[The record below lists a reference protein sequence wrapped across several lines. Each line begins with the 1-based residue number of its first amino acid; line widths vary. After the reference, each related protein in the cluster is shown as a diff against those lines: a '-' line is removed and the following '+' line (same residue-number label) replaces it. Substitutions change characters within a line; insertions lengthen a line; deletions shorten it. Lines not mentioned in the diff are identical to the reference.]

1 MTLLTRHF
9 SITEPHPS
17 VPSNTSTAVH
27 WGRGGA
33 GNVTRVSSK
42 EVTPGPTATGP
53 ASRIKLPAPPSNG
66 QFLTGRGGA
75 GNIHRERAI
84 FSFDEELRQQQRLQE
99 AASPVYHVGRGG
111 SGNFIDETKPQNTRK
126 SSASST
132 FSNDSVGSAQS
143 APQKGRRSY
152 EGARNWL
159 NRTLSAR

>member
-1 MTLLTRHF
+1 MTTSRNY

-17 VPSNTSTAVH
+17 VPAASTAFH

-33 GNVTRVSSK
+33 GNVTRISSK
-42 EVTPGPTATGP
+42 EVTPGPSATGP

-75 GNIHRERAI
+75 GNVHRERAI

-99 AASPVYHVGRGG
+99 AASPIYHVGRGG
-111 SGNFIDETKPQNTRK
+111 SGNLINEAKPQNIRK
-126 SSASST
+126 GSASST
-132 FSNDSVGSAQS
+132 FSNDSDDSVKS
-143 APQKGRRSY
+143 APHKARRSY

>member
-1 MTLLTRHF
+1 MTTSRNF

-17 VPSNTSTAVH
+17 VPSHQSTAFH

-33 GNVTRVSSK
+33 GNVTRVTAK
-42 EVTPGPTATGP
+42 DVTPGPNATGP
-53 ASRIKLPAPPSNG
+53 ASRIKLPSPPSNG

-75 GNIHRERAI
+75 GNVHRERAI

-99 AASPVYHVGRGG
+99 AASPIYHVGRGG
-111 SGNFIDETKPQNTRK
+111 SGNFIDETKPQSDRK
-126 SSASST
+126 GSASST
-132 FSNDSVGSAQS
+132 FSNDSVDSVKS
-143 APQKGRRSY
+143 APHKARRSY

>member
-1 MTLLTRHF
+1 MTSSRNF

-17 VPSNTSTAVH
+17 VPSNQYTAVH

-42 EVTPGPTATGP
+42 EVTSGPTATGP
-53 ASRIKLPAPPSNG
+53 ASRVKLPSPPTSG

-75 GNIHRERAI
+75 GNVHRERAI

-99 AASPVYHVGRGG
+99 AASPIYHVGRGG
-111 SGNFIDETKPQNTRK
+111 SGNFIDESKSQTSRK
-126 SSASST
+126 GSASST
-132 FSNDSVGSAQS
+132 FSNDSVDSVKS
-143 APQKGRRSY
+143 APHKARRSY